1 MNKNVKFA
9 LWGVG
14 GVVGFALAYIVFALV
29 LGAQPHQIPIVGA
42 LFPAPPE
49 APTETPRVVTP
60 EPVAESKPREDRG
73 RQNASLL
80 DVFQVNSPYSQAEL
94 EALVGELKHK
104 GKELDQRTLE
114 ISGREKRAD
123 ERAEFLDEQYA
134 ELQRLR
140 AGLEQWQDELERRD
154 GEVSASERAR
164 AEREDASW
172 AKLAKIFGEGEVGEL
187 GKRLAEYAP
196 GDAAKIL
203 HAMKPARAK
212 ELLDAVGADRWR
224 EYADAYRLM
233 QEPTGN

>member
-14 GVVGFALAYIVFALV
+14 GLVGFALAYIVFALV
-29 LGAQPHQIPIVGA
+29 LGAQPHQIPVVGA
-42 LFPAPPE
+42 MFPAPPE
-49 APTETPRVVTP
+49 AAQEAPTVATSTPTN
-60 EPVAESKPREDRG
+60 ESAPRENER

-104 GKELDQRTLE
+104 GKELDQR
-114 ISGREKRAD
+114 IGDVAAREKRAD

-154 GEVSASERAR
+154 GEVSAGERAR

-187 GKRLAEYAP
+187 GKRLAEYSP

-224 EYADAYRLM
+224 EYADAYRLLDD
-233 QEPTGN
+233 PAGN